1 MIVVDKMT
9 GKRVEA
15 YPIKT
20 PEDVIS
26 LENYIGSELR
36 EKILPQAGYHIV
48 NRGKVAGYY
57 SLLDFST
64 RFEVIDD
71 FHQIPKCIASS
82 EYLMCES
89 CDDMSSSE
97 IEELTLQELIDKLE
111 AIYGYNV
118 IHRAKDINLTL
129 RLKLFSDGADAEL
142 FTKQLRIETD
152 EEFEQRKTER
162 YYELQNRRSE
172 RVGKFKKEAT
182 ALGIELT
189 EDQLKKLE
197 N

>member
-1 MIVVDKMT
+1 MIVVDKKT

-15 YPIKT
+15 YPTKT
-20 PEDVIS
+20 AEEVIS
-26 LENYIGSELR
+26 IESYIGDELS
-36 EKILPQAGYHIV
+36 
-48 NRGKVAGYY
+48 GKVSYGIDYWAVNNGKVIGYY
-57 SLLDFST
+57 SIFDFSQ
-64 RFEVIDD
+64 RFEIVDD
-71 FHQIPKCIASS
+71 FHQIPRCIASS

-97 IEELTLQELIDKLE
+97 IEELTLHELIDKLE
-111 AIYGYNV
+111 AIYGCYV

-172 RVGKFKKEAT
+172 RVSKLKKEAT